1 MTNITT
7 ELRTRGK
14 WENVLEGCPAR
25 NVGES
30 DKRGVPFGSDTNLQ
44 ALYMYIQEQFNDWA
58 RQLRFFSELEG
69 QLSLAPGIEGQ
80 QETISTP
87 RASSVSEFWLSRDH
101 QLILRKREQPALANW
116 PSVLLPHLCCC
127 PSTGKATAQV
137 HSRWRINDESGLPSD
152 EQRSSGHETGLSFRG

>member
-58 RQLRFFSELEG
+58 QQLRFFSELEG
-69 QLSLAPGIEGQ
+69 QP
-80 QETISTP
+80 ETISTP
-87 RASSVSEFWLSRDH
+87 RASCVSEFWLSRDH

-137 HSRWRINDESGLPSD
+137 HSRWRVNSAVRTPQRCTTLPGL
-152 EQRSSGHETGLSFRG
+152 ETGLSFQR